1 MLVLTCGSGSCGYS
15 GDSSCPHHL
24 TYRHQRLLML
34 PGPADSRRARVWT
47 VFMKWKAGHE
57 AACVVAEANG
67 RVSLLSVSRTSWAY
81 SLRQGKGF
89 LLVSV
94 YKLKSSDIGTD
105 LENEKF
111 SHLPPSTRGWP
122 ARLRV
127 ATHVCFTRVS
137 RATPVV
143 LTCPDHIH
151 LPDLICDWKWDYSVK
166 SLETKIASV
175 YSNYRVSFE
184 SKSC

>member
-15 GDSSCPHHL
+15 GDSPCPHHL

-57 AACVVAEANG
+57 ASCVVAEANG
-67 RVSLLSVSRTSWAY
+67 RLSLLSVSRTSWAY

-105 LENEKF
+105 LESEKF
-111 SHLPPSTRGWP
+111 SHLPHLHPWLASQAPCRN
-122 ARLRV
+122 ARVFYTCLES
-127 ATHVCFTRVS
+127 HSSGS
-137 RATPVV
+137 R
-143 LTCPDHIH
+143 PDHIH
-151 LPDLICDWKWDYSVK
+151 LPDLICDLKWDYSVK

-184 SKSC
+184 SKFC